1 MIGLTVF
8 VMAVFEIRK
17 WWMTEGICMQN
28 QISLLMHFYMYFGL
42 LGSSRWQIL
51 IFIFIFLEETMDEEI
66 SREIDALL
74 INIQDSLC
82 FIIK

>member
-28 QISLLMHFYMYFGL
+28 QISLLMHF
-42 LGSSRWQIL
+42 
-51 IFIFIFLEETMDEEI
+51 
-66 SREIDALL
+66 
-74 INIQDSLC
+74 
-82 FIIK
+82 